1 MCLAYF
7 FSVFYFPAFFILMS
21 CAITMRISQVGG
33 WMAYLPSISLAT
45 DGVVFDFRLVL
56 LLPAGGFLLL
66 YIYSFLLM
74 RLWATGDVSMIHT
87 NTA

>member
-1 MCLAYF
+1 
-7 FSVFYFPAFFILMS
+7 
-21 CAITMRISQVGG
+21 
-33 WMAYLPSISLAT
+33 MAYLPSISLAT